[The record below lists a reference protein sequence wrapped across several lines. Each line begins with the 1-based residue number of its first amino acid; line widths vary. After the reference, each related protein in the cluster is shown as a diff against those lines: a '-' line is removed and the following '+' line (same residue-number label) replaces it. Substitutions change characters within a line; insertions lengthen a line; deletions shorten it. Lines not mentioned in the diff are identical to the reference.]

1 MQQQAVNID
10 EPVDSDKAVDI
21 DEPQVVSREEYERV
35 LGELAAARAEFAG
48 KLRRQKVEHG
58 IRELLQAAGAKNLQ
72 AVRGL
77 LDVEELLEP
86 EELPEDWRENMQA
99 KIEALQEEPATAF
112 LFAQKPGGMQGW
124 IGLAPAAAGDE
135 EDQSNEG
142 GFRLRLAQARGEQDS
157 LAAIR
162 IKQEAAAKGL
172 FL

>member
-1 MQQQAVNID
+1 MDNIENMENTPD
-10 EPVDSDKAVDI
+10 MET
-21 DEPQVVSREEYERV
+21 EPQEPMVSREEYEQV
-35 LGELAAARAEFAG
+35 LARLAEARAEFAG
-48 KLRRQKVEHG
+48 KLRRQEVEHG
-58 IRELLQAAGAKNLQ
+58 IRELLQAAGAKNMQ

-86 EELPEDWRENMQA
+86 DKLDGLPEDWRESLQA
-99 KIEALQEEPATAF
+99 KIENLQKEPATAF

-124 IGLAPAAAGDE
+124 IGLTPAAGDDE
-135 EDQSNEG
+135 EQSGEG
-142 GFRLRLAQARGEQDS
+142 GFRLRLAQARGEHDG